1 MYTSCLI
8 SPSRWIRLYIFAGSF
23 RESTKEPGH
32 AHSVHITRTLQSLT
46 HAVSL
51 HTSRIFFFRD
61 RQVLF
66 DFSVPIQVATKEWTP
81 FFDNAVS
88 TLHSQNFNCQQMFF
102 EIHLKNTKRL
112 PNIPRKWSTYII
124 PWSFQKADLMQEYFP
139 RAVSTTRW
147 QKERLAWQSP
157 PYLSVK
163 QHEA

>member
-1 MYTSCLI
+1 
-8 SPSRWIRLYIFAGSF
+8 
-23 RESTKEPGH
+23 
-32 AHSVHITRTLQSLT
+32 
-46 HAVSL
+46 
-51 HTSRIFFFRD
+51 
-61 RQVLF
+61 VLF